1 MSKGQWAFRPAA
13 LTRAIK
19 AAEKAGK
26 NVVEAEIDSISGKIE
41 LRFTASLDSVILGNS
56 KQTWRSFRGGAIL
69 SKQSR
74 MQAVSPFSASSMALV
89 IMASAFLSPP
99 NTK

>member
-26 NVVEAEIDSISGKIE
+26 NVVGAEINSVTGKFE
-41 LRFTASLDSVILGNS
+41 LRFQKSGASPAETTDE
-56 KQTWRSFRGGAIL
+56 WDGAE
-69 SKQSR
+69 
-74 MQAVSPFSASSMALV
+74 
-89 IMASAFLSPP
+89 
-99 NTK
+99 

>member
-26 NVVEAEIDSISGKIE
+26 DVVGAEIDSVTGQIRVKIPNIWCAGHSG
-41 LRFTASLDSVILGNS
+41 
-56 KQTWRSFRGGAIL
+56 RGQRVGSNL
-69 SKQSR
+69 MRRPPK
-74 MQAVSPFSASSMALV
+74 
-89 IMASAFLSPP
+89 FLNVPG
-99 NTK
+99 K